1 MSGAR
6 RILSGGP
13 RVRISQSEVSDHLRE
28 IVRGTI
34 QETLNALFEAEAQRQ
49 GSAAQSDRG
58 RARKPTRAAISARIV
73 ASDIGPVRLK
83 VPQLQ
88 RPSFAAAIVDGFKRN
103 QHFIEQALV
112 EMYVT
117 RISKKRIDEVA
128 AALLGPAVARHELKN
143 CSYRIHANLE
153 GRRKALIDC
162 RDHSL
167 AIELVETEKFR
178 SKTGARMKLLVASA
192 LSVRGKRQVLAMRA
206 ITGNREADVRR
217 LIQQLAIRGLRDF
230 RMLQ

>member
-6 RILSGGP
+6 RISSGGT
-13 RVRISQSEVSDHLRE
+13 RVRISQDEVSDHLRQ

-34 QETLNALFEAEAQRQ
+34 EDALNALIEAKAHRQ
-49 GSAAQSDRG
+49 GGAAQGIRG
-58 RARKPTRAAISARIV
+58 RTQKPVRPVSARAV
-73 ASDIGPVRLK
+73 ARNVGPVRLK
-83 VPQLQ
+83 VPQLRQ
-88 RPSFAAAIVDGFKRN
+88 TPLAAAILDSFKQN
-103 QHFIEQALV
+103 ENFIEQALV

-117 RISKKRIDEVA
+117 RITKQRILDVA
-128 AALLGPAVARHELKN
+128 AALLGPLVTRHELKN
-143 CSYRIHANLE
+143 CGYRIHANLD

-167 AIELVETEKFR
+167 AIELVEIQSFWDA
-178 SKTGARMKLLVASA
+178 TGARTKLLVASA

-206 ITGNREADVRR
+206 ITRNREADVRK
-217 LIQQLAIRGLRDF
+217 LIQNLAIRGLRDF